1 MINTHIHID
10 FNRVKR
16 SHLSAQTIIVP
27 SVGKENWD
35 KVCNYQHYA
44 LGIHPWYIEKHSDS
58 DLKLLENIIKR
69 KKPIAIGECGLDFSL
84 KRKLS
89 RKNQLHFFKHQIE
102 LALMFDLP
110 LIIHSV
116 KSNNEVIENLKTR
129 KNFGVIHGFYGSQ
142 EEMIKFI
149 SMGFFIGIGH
159 SILQDNFKKMKSIV
173 QSCPL
178 DRILI
183 ETDDKD
189 PENLSKIALRVSLIK
204 GLSYD
209 ETVLAC
215 DRNAKKLFGI

>member
-1 MINTHIHID
+1 VINTHIHLD
-10 FNRVKR
+10 FNRVKH

-129 KNFGVIHGFYGSQ
+129 KKLYDIDLINLKSFPDFLKKNFNVKISN
-142 EEMIKFI
+142 EDIKYVF
-149 SMGFFIGIGH
+149 
-159 SILQDNFKKMKSIV
+159 N
-173 QSCPL
+173 
-178 DRILI
+178 
-183 ETDDKD
+183 
-189 PENLSKIALRVSLIK
+189 
-204 GLSYD
+204 
-209 ETVLAC
+209 TV
-215 DRNAKKLFGI
+215 NSVPFWKTK